1 MKAMG
6 ALVMSLA
13 LSACSAEEATRSAI
27 DYGKV
32 DVPIQRLS
40 SDESRERGRKLFEMN
55 CVLCHGVRADGN
67 GVRSKGLSGKAANFT
82 SAEWRASVTPR
93 LVFEVLSEGKRG
105 TSMPAWPTLS
115 DDEKWDIIAYVLNVA
130 EQREP

>member
-13 LSACSAEEATRSAI
+13 LSACSAEEATTSAL
-27 DYGKV
+27 DYSKV
-32 DVPIQRLS
+32 DVPVERLS
-40 SDESRERGRKLFEMN
+40 SDDARERGRLIFELK
-55 CVLCHGVRADGN
+55 CVLCHGERADGN
-67 GVRSKGLSGKAANFT
+67 GVRSRGLSGKPANFT
-82 SAEWRASVTPR
+82 SVEWRANATPR

-115 DDEKWDIIAYVLNVA
+115 VEQKWDVIAYVLSVA
-130 EQREP
+130 EHEP